1 MCCLHAP
8 KLPCAPDHIDHF
20 LSEPSAGVVEAAASM
35 AGPVG
40 VLGAGGKMGLHVAAM
55 LRKSLDQAGRSGI
68 PVYAVSRFGSVNSRE
83 EFARFGVETIAADLL
98 DADALGALPDMGT
111 VFFLAGIKF
120 GTGNDPD
127 ALRRFNE
134 EMPAMVA
141 QRFRSSVSVAL
152 STGCVYPFVP
162 AGSAGSSEDD
172 EPGPAG
178 DYAVSCRGRE
188 LAYEKVSREAGA
200 PVVLIRLNYSVEF
213 RYGVLVDIAQRVLA
227 GQPVN
232 VSTGRVNAIWQR
244 DAVDHIIR
252 SAAIAASPAVPL
264 NVTGSPALSVRAVA
278 MEFGK
283 LLGRE
288 AVITGE
294 EEASAW
300 LGNPARAHSLFGPP
314 EVNAQQMMEW
324 IAAWLLAGGT
334 THGKP
339 TKFENRDGKF

>member
-1 MCCLHAP
+1 MSLLHRP
-8 KLPCAPDHIDHF
+8 NLPCAPDQIDNF
-20 LSEPSAGVVEAAASM
+20 LSGPGMGAVEAASSM
-35 AGPVG
+35 AAPVG

-55 LRKSLDQAGRSGI
+55 LRKALDRAGRPEV
-68 PVYAVSRFGSVNSRE
+68 PVSAVSRFGSVNSRE
-83 EFARFGVETIAADLL
+83 EFARFGVDTIAADLL
-98 DADALGALPDMGT
+98 DARALEALPDMGT

-141 QRFRSSVSVAL
+141 QRFRSSVSVVL

-162 AGSAGSSEDD
+162 IDSNGSSEEDK
-172 EPGPAG
+172 PAPTG

-200 PVVLIRLNYSVEF
+200 PAVLIRLNYSVEF
-213 RYGVLVDIAQRVLA
+213 RYGVLVDIAQKVLS
-227 GQPVN
+227 GLPVD

-244 DAVDHIIR
+244 DAVDQIIR
-252 SAAIAASPAVPL
+252 SSAVATSPAVPL

-278 MEFGK
+278 EEFGR

-288 AVITGE
+288 AVITGRE
-294 EEASAW
+294 EESAW
-300 LGNPARAHSLFGPP
+300 LSNPARAHALFGAP
-314 EVNAQQMMEW
+314 EVNARQMMGW
-324 IAAWLLAGGT
+324 IAAWLLAGGG

>member
-8 KLPCAPDHIDHF
+8 KLPCAPGQIDHF

-55 LRKSLDQAGRSGI
+55 LRKSLDRAGRSGA

-162 AGSAGSSEDD
+162 VDSVGSCEEDS
-172 EPGPAG
+172 PSPAG

-200 PVVLIRLNYSVEF
+200 PVALIRLNYSVEF
-213 RYGVLVDIAQRVLA
+213 RYGVLVDIAQKVLA
-227 GQPVN
+227 GLPLD
-232 VSTGRVNAIWQR
+232 VSTGWVNSIWQR

-252 SAAIAASPAVPL
+252 SATMAASPAVPL

-278 MEFGK
+278 KEFGK
-283 LLGRE
+283 LFGRE
-288 AVITGE
+288 AVITGQ

-314 EVNAQQMMEW
+314 ETSAQQMMEW
-324 IAAWLLAGGT
+324 IAAWLLAGGN

>member
-8 KLPCAPDHIDHF
+8 KLPCAPDQIDHF

-55 LRKSLDQAGRSGI
+55 LRKSLDRAERSGV

-162 AGSAGSSEDD
+162 VDSGGSCEKDSPS
-172 EPGPAG
+172 PAG

-213 RYGVLVDIAQRVLA
+213 RYGVLVDIAQKVLA
-227 GQPVN
+227 GLPLD
-232 VSTGRVNAIWQR
+232 VSTGWVNAIWQR

-252 SAAIAASPAVPL
+252 SASIAASPAVPL

-278 MEFGK
+278 KEFGK
-283 LLGRE
+283 LFGRE
-288 AVITGE
+288 AVITGQ

-300 LGNPARAHSLFGPP
+300 LGNPARSHSLFGPP
-314 EVNAQQMMEW
+314 ETSAQQMMEW

>member
-1 MCCLHAP
+1 MCVPHDL
-8 KLPCAPDHIDHF
+8 KLPCAPRQIDHF
-20 LSEPSAGVVEAAASM
+20 LSEPSEGVVEAAASM

-55 LRKSLDQAGRSGI
+55 LRKALDRAGRAAV

-98 DADALGALPDMGT
+98 DAKSLEALPEMGT

-141 QRFRSSVSVAL
+141 QRFHASVSVAL

-162 AGSAGSSEDD
+162 VDSNGSSEEDN
-172 EPGPAG
+172 PSPSG
-178 DYAVSCRGRE
+178 DYAISCRGRE
-188 LAYEKVSREAGA
+188 LAYERVSREAGA
-200 PVVLIRLNYSVEF
+200 RVVLIRLNYSVEF
-213 RYGVLVDIAQRVLA
+213 RYGVLVDIAQKVLS
-227 GQPVN
+227 GLPVN
-232 VSTGRVNAIWQR
+232 VSTARVNAIWQR

-252 SAAIAASPAVPL
+252 SSAIAASPAVPL

-278 MEFGK
+278 EEFGR

-288 AVITGE
+288 TVITGRE
-294 EEASAW
+294 EESAW
-300 LGNPARAHSLFGPP
+300 LSNPARAHALFGTP

-324 IAAWLLAGGT
+324 IACWLLADGG